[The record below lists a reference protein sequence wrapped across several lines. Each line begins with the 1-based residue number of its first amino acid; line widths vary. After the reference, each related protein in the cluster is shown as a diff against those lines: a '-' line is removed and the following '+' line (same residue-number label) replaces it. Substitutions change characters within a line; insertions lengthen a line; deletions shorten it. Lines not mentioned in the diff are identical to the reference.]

1 ISCTPLAKR
10 NRDSPSPTGPE
21 HPTKRLRAPQPQ
33 LVEMGT
39 ILEDLLMKVNEQKVR
54 SINQGMKNAFARL
67 KKLQEAFM
75 RHPEVRTPLSRIEDS
90 VDRGCQ
96 TAQICTPRSNKAA
109 QTSPSRR
116 VQPVKEGPGSDPKR
130 PKARSAQPPNPRRMA
145 EGNDGGDRKS
155 PSAHPRRVRTGAGR
169 RERPRRR
176 GKDALIISPP
186 PEMSYSEV
194 LGLVTRANDAKMEEV
209 SDSVSRV
216 RKTAKGELL
225 LEIKRN
231 SEAKTSGIRDLIGK
245 ALGAGA
251 TIRTMTPQV
260 SFRIWDLDEL
270 TTKEEL
276 ANALVKQAD
285 LPPNSVTIKGIR
297 ALASGSQAATF
308 TVPA

>member
-1 ISCTPLAKR
+1 VK
-10 NRDSPSPTGPE
+10 
-21 HPTKRLRAPQPQ
+21 
-33 LVEMGT
+33 
-39 ILEDLLMKVNEQKVR
+39 EQKVR

-67 KKLQEAFM
+67 KELQEALM
-75 RHPEVRTPLSRIEDS
+75 RHTEVRPPLSRIEDT

-96 TAQICTPRSNKAA
+96 TAQVCTPRSDKAA

-116 VQPVKEGPGSDPKR
+116 VRPVKQGPGSDTKR
-130 PKARSAQPPNPRRMA
+130 PKARNAQPSNPKRMA
-145 EGNDGGDRKS
+145 EGNDGGDGKS
-155 PSAHPRRVRTGAGR
+155 PTEQPRRVRTGAGR

-176 GKDALIISPP
+176 GKDALLISPP

-194 LGLVTRANDAKMEEV
+194 LGLVTRANDARMEEV

-231 SEAKTSGIRDLIGK
+231 SQAQTSGIRDLIGK

-260 SFRIWDLDEL
+260 RIWDLDEL
-270 TTKEEL
+270 TKEEL
-276 ANALVKQAD
+276 EDALVKQAN
-285 LPPNSVTIKGIR
+285 LPPNSVTVKGLR
-297 ALASGSQAATF
+297 ALATGSQTATF
-308 TVPA
+308 TVPAGFAGALNNLGKVKVGWTRCRI